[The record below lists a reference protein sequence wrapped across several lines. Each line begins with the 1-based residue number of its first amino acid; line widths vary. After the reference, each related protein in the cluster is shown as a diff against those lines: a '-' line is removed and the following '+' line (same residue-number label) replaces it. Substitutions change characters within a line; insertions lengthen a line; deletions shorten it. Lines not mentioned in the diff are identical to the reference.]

1 MPFFAFIPSTS
12 TNTRACW
19 QISVPTRQQQRP
31 HPRKRSPLHKLEKI
45 QTTRTCLQTT
55 TTATTLATSRVR
67 RNGGNVLDSADSHTG
82 TGEGTESGLGTG
94 TGGLGAVTTGSTD
107 LDVQSVDAEFLA
119 AGGNVLGSQH
129 GGVGGGLVTVS
140 LDLHTTGDTADGFAT
155 TVPVISPP
163 EVYLKYAIAMCD
175 EPQIGNVDEGIVE
188 RGEDTGNTE
197 NELAYHILLAALRF
211 NAHNIIKNIPSPARG
226 PRVTF
231 SLGAAGAF
239 LGAIVNAGGGMEYGE
254 RKKKK

>member
-1 MPFFAFIPSTS
+1 M
-12 TNTRACW
+12 
-19 QISVPTRQQQRP
+19 
-31 HPRKRSPLHKLEKI
+31 
-45 QTTRTCLQTT
+45 
-55 TTATTLATSRVR
+55 
-67 RNGGNVLDSADSHTG
+67 
-82 TGEGTESGLGTG
+82 
-94 TGGLGAVTTGSTD
+94 
-107 LDVQSVDAEFLA
+107 QSVDAEFLA